1 MKRKLYL
8 TILLTS
14 LCLLFV
20 ACGVKKV
27 DYTSFERT
35 TSQKD
40 MAQTIGSEPN
50 ETKKTEDGGI
60 TYTYK
65 KSVYDR
71 YTGSMSYQYY
81 DDMLY
86 YSKWTHIEKKEKKA
100 EKVYENICT
109 ALKKQYGNGSEDK
122 TNHTTTFEEE
132 NKYIIAA
139 HALQDQKY
147 AVCITEMMK

>member
-1 MKRKLYL
+1 
-8 TILLTS
+8 
-14 LCLLFV
+14 
-20 ACGVKKV
+20 
-27 DYTSFERT
+27 
-35 TSQKD
+35 

-50 ETKKTEDGGI
+50 ETQKTEDGGI

-139 HALQDQKY
+139 YALQDQKY
-147 AVCITEMMK
+147 AVCITEMIK